1 MLIGP
6 YIYNAKFPTLLHT
19 DSLCWFFFSHKPGS
33 WKGLGWRSRKCVGWC
48 ASIYMRQPY
57 TSELH
62 CTFTGRVATTTRES
76 EFCRRICKQG
86 QILWKGKAKAWH
98 NKNIIGAQWLGGGCS
113 GVCNQAPLF
122 SSPHFLSISQM
133 AFDLFL
139 FSPFH
144 TFLTT
149 ESLPQFPQCFFI
161 HKQEL
166 DQDMASNFWRE
177 VWRRLV
183 FFSMSTRKLFWS

>member
-1 MLIGP
+1 MQKEQDLVGTSTWQLYRSSMLIGP

-19 DSLCWFFFSHKPGS
+19 DSLCWFFFSHKPGC

-48 ASIYMRQPY
+48 ASTYMRQPY
-57 TSELH
+57 TSELL

-98 NKNIIGAQWLGGGCS
+98 NKKDNIIGAQWLGGGCS

-144 TFLTT
+144 TFLT
-149 ESLPQFPQCFFI
+149 
-161 HKQEL
+161 
-166 DQDMASNFWRE
+166 
-177 VWRRLV
+177 
-183 FFSMSTRKLFWS
+183 